1 MPFSSGASE
10 PRRRANWRAAE
21 DILSVCN
28 AERAARAR
36 ARAGGDGRRRTG
48 RRRYLVAE
56 VQPLLLDKTLE
67 AIPRAERA
75 VQQKLRDRRDLRRAV
90 PAVRA
95 VDDHAP
101 ALEDVAN
108 DRRGGDAH
116 GADVVEPSGAV
127 QRAEILLG
135 RVVVL
140 LHHRQQLAE
149 AVGEAALG
157 ARLFGVGE
165 PVLEARALLRRVLV
179 GKEVSK

>member
-95 VDDHAP
+95 VDEHAGGG
-101 ALEDVAN
+101 AEGTRGLE
-108 DRRGGDAH
+108 GG
-116 GADVVEPSGAV
+116 
-127 QRAEILLG
+127 
-135 RVVVL
+135 
-140 LHHRQQLAE
+140 AE
-149 AVGEAALG
+149 AEVDL
-157 ARLFGVGE
+157 LE
-165 PVLEARALLRRVLV
+165 PVGLR
-179 GKEVSK
+179 